1 MRHLL
6 SFTRNRHRA
15 ADSRL
20 HALAG
25 RSAVFAAALAVTTTL
40 GARAGAQTTY
50 EIGRNGSW
58 EWSSSATGTDDLQVR
73 LVRAVVSVRRTVAP
87 EISIRII
94 ATGQGARPN
103 VTVVSQGQNLSIVDR
118 YPAAS
123 TLSNMRECY
132 PPAGE
137 RGAFWNS
144 NVQLR
149 VEISAPAR
157 IEVKVEPTHGT
168 TLRSDGHERQDRR
181 SHV

>member
-6 SFTRNRHRA
+6 SFTRNRHRT
-15 ADSRL
+15 ADMRL
-20 HALAG
+20 HAIAG
-25 RSAVFAAALAVTTTL
+25 RGALFAAALAVTTTS
-40 GARAGAQTTY
+40 GARAGAQSTY
-50 EIGRNGSW
+50 DIGRNGSW
-58 EWSSSATGTDDLQVR
+58 EWSSSATRIGRLQVR

-103 VTVVSQGQNLSIVDR
+103 LTVVFEEQNLTIVDR

-123 TLSNMRECY
+123 TLSNRRECY
-132 PPAGE
+132 PPAEE

-144 NVQLR
+144 NVRLT
-149 VEISAPAR
+149 VEISAPAN

-168 TLRSDGHERQDRR
+168 TLRSAEHERQARR
-181 SHV
+181 RHM